1 MKLQSIS
8 TEIMMKTYQL
18 ANIARVLTPSC
29 LLQVQY
35 LKKFYHPCLIVHL
48 PLGDTVLLGDIVAHG
63 HFFVVLNCFRGF
75 IAPPLIHP
83 LYFLDGLGAFFLHL
97 CCFAFC
103 LWLGAR
109 SSNKH
114 GIFYHMCQVDSHCY
128 INSHCFLFCLLE
140 LGHSLC
146 RRRCHTPD

>member
-1 MKLQSIS
+1 MFMKSYFVKLQSIS

-103 LWLGAR
+103 SGLDT
-109 SSNKH
+109 SS
-114 GIFYHMCQVDSHCY
+114 S
-128 INSHCFLFCLLE
+128 INSGTLLKSFAKSNTWA
-140 LGHSLC
+140 L
-146 RRRCHTPD
+146 R